1 MPNQEEGRQAAE
13 ALLAQARAELT
24 LRKKARLERARRRLR
39 RWESPIV
46 PAIAAAV
53 ATWALTEV
61 VTEPWLA
68 IAFGITAGYL
78 YALLG
83 RRSAQD
89 AVSRLRDE

>member
-1 MPNQEEGRQAAE
+1 M
-13 ALLAQARAELT
+13 AQARAELA
-24 LRKKARLERARRRLR
+24 LRKKARFERARRRLR
-39 RWESPIV
+39 RWESPLI
-46 PAIAAAV
+46 PALAAAV

-68 IAFGITAGYL
+68 IVFGVTAGYL

-89 AVSRLRDE
+89 AVIRLQQK